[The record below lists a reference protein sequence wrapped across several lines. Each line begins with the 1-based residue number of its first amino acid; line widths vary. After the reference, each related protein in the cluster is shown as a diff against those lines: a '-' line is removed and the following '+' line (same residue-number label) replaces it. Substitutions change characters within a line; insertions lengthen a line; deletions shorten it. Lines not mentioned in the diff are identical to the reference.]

1 MAERRSRR
9 RRPDEAGV
17 EGEDRTEAMPTG
29 RYRRAASLGRLAAG
43 VAAREGATRVT
54 NLGRTD
60 EQRSQRMSE
69 QQFRTA
75 EQIVDVLGT
84 MKGAAMKV
92 GQVLSFMDVGLVP
105 PEHREEFQ
113 RKLSKL
119 RDMAPSVAFRDMKRV
134 IEADM
139 GQGLG
144 DVFAEFDET
153 PIGAASIGQVY
164 RARLHEKPRGWE
176 TDVAAVKV
184 QYPGIDVA
192 VRSDLQNLGLIL
204 RLAKALAPGMDVQ
217 AVGDE
222 IRERTIEELDY
233 ELEAQNQRSVAR
245 LYKGHPFVVV
255 PGVATELCGK
265 RVTVT
270 EFVQGEGFEAWQG
283 KDQEE
288 RNRLAEIVFRFYY
301 GSVWRD
307 GQFSADP
314 HPGNSI
320 LLADGRVAFLDFG
333 LFHRISREMVELQ
346 AETIRLCMA
355 RDGDALLQHMID
367 VRWIP
372 PNIGFT
378 AQDAMEIAE
387 KLVWFAM
394 DDEVA
399 HLVPEDVATMVF
411 EVSDPRAPHWAKV
424 RRATVPAEYVW
435 SLRLGGMAIAVCAQ
449 LDARLNYHRIVREWL
464 MGDEPD
470 SELGRIERAWL
481 SERGR

>member
-9 RRPDEAGV
+9 RRPAEDGPEA
-17 EGEDRTEAMPTG
+17 EDRSEPIPTG

-43 VAAREGATRVT
+43 AAVRDGATRVT

-60 EQRSQRMSE
+60 EERSQRMSE

-113 RKLSKL
+113 RKLSRL

-139 GQGLG
+139 GHRIG

-164 RARLHEKPRGWE
+164 RARLKEKPRGWE

-204 RLAKALAPGMDVQ
+204 RLAKALAPGIDVQ
-217 AVGDE
+217 SVGDE

-233 ELEAQNQRSVAR
+233 ELEAQNQRSMAR
-245 LYKGHPFVVV
+245 LYRDHPFVFV

-270 EFVQGEGFEAWQG
+270 EFVAGEGFDAWQG
-283 KDQEE
+283 KDQAE
-288 RNRLAEIVFRFYY
+288 RDRLAEIVFRFYY

-320 LLADGRVAFLDFG
+320 LQADGRVAFLDFG
-333 LFHRISREMVELQ
+333 LFHRISREMVEIQ

-355 RDGDALLQHMID
+355 RDGDALLRHMETIG
-367 VRWIP
+367 WIP
-372 PNIGFT
+372 PSAGFT
-378 AQDAMEIAE
+378 PQDALDIAE

-394 DDEVA
+394 EDEVA
-399 HLVPEDVATMVF
+399 HLVPDDVARMVF

-435 SLRLGGMAIAVCAQ
+435 SLRLGGMAIAVCSQ
-449 LDARLNYHRIVREWL
+449 LDAHLNYHRIVREWL
-464 MGDEPD
+464 MGDEPESD
-470 SELGRIERAWL
+470 LGRLERTWL
-481 SERGR
+481 QARGR